1 MLLQERQTANQ
12 TIGREKVCPMSEK
25 SSVYLIENMTTNA
38 VRKLERILRP
48 QQRYFTIL
56 KVCSG

>member
-12 TIGREKVCPMSEK
+12 TIGREKVRPMSEK
-25 SSVYLIENMTTNA
+25 CSVYLIENMTTNA

-48 QQRYFTIL
+48 QKRYFKIL
-56 KVCSG
+56 KVCFG